1 MALKLLTYDQID
13 HKKWDKVVFK
23 HDLPLVFAHSFYLSA
38 TCKNWKALVMD
49 DYKAVMP
56 LTEGKKLNIKYLYQP
71 PFTPQLGIFG
81 SKDENIA
88 NQFIAKAK
96 ELYKF
101 IEIELNAS
109 NIVSEKG
116 FKEKNTFIVD
126 LNKEIKFNENTKRN
140 ISKAK
145 KNNITILE
153 ISDFNTIRKLTNT
166 HLVPWLINEIGIS
179 AKHGDVFK
187 NLVKSCFDANSLLV
201 LAAYTDSKELL
212 SIGYFVSNGVH
223 AVYLKGMSL
232 NKKDNSGSM
241 HLLMAHALDHYRSK
255 AQWFDF
261 GGGNSQGMANFYKG
275 LGGQIQTYHLLK
287 VNNLAWPLN
296 KLKK

>member
-1 MALKLLTYDQID
+1 MALKLLSHDQID
-13 HKKWDKVVFK
+13 QQKWDKAILK
-23 HDLPLVFAHSFYLSA
+23 HQLPLVFAQSFYLNA
-38 TCKNWKALVMD
+38 TCKNWKALVLD

-56 LTEGKKLNIKYLYQP
+56 ITEGKKLNIKYLFQP
-71 PFTPQLGIFG
+71 PFTPQLGVFG
-81 SKDENIA
+81 TNDEKVTD
-88 NQFIAKAK
+88 QFLTTAK

-109 NIVSEKG
+109 NLSSEKEL
-116 FKEKNTFIVD
+116 KEKNTFVVD
-126 LNKEIKFNENTKRN
+126 LSKEVKFNENTKRN

-145 KNNITILE
+145 KSNITVKV
-153 ISDFNTIRKLTNT
+153 ISDYNATRKLTNT
-166 HLVPWLINEIGIS
+166 YLAPWLIKEIGIS

-187 NLVKSCFDANSLLV
+187 NLVKSCFDANKLLV
-201 LAAYTDSKELL
+201 LAAYSESNELL
-212 SIGYFVSNGVH
+212 SFGYFVSNGSH

-232 NKKDNSGSM
+232 HKKDNSGSM
-241 HLLMAHALDHYRSK
+241 HLLMAAALNHYRSK

-275 LGGQIQTYHLLK
+275 LGGQVQTYHLLK

>member
-1 MALKLLTYDQID
+1 MALKLLTHNQID
-13 HKKWDKVVFK
+13 QQKWDKTILK
-23 HDLPLVFAHSFYLSA
+23 HQLPLVFAQSFYLNA

-49 DYKAVMP
+49 DYKVVMP
-56 LTEGKKLNIKYLYQP
+56 LTDGKKLHISYLFQP
-71 PFTPQLGIFG
+71 PFTPQLGVFG
-81 SKDENIA
+81 ADDEKTI
-88 NQFIAKAK
+88 NQFLTKVK

-109 NIVSEKG
+109 NTYSEKG
-116 FKEKNTFIVD
+116 LKEKNTFVVD
-126 LNKEIKFNENTKRN
+126 LTKEIKFNENTKRN

-145 KNNITILE
+145 KSNITIQE

-166 HLVPWLINEIGIS
+166 HLVPWLISEIGIS

-187 NLVKSCFDANSLLV
+187 NLVKSCFDVNSLLV
-201 LAAYTDSKELL
+201 LAAYSESKELL

-275 LGGQIQTYHLLK
+275 LGGQVQTYHLLK